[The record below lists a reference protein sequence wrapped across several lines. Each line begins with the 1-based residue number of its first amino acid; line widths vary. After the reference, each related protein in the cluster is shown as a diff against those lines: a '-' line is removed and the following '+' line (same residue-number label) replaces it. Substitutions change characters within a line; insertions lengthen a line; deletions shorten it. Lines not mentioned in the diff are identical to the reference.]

1 MDGLRRALLGV
12 PRQVDPRSGSPR
24 FGGLGDWGIGGEGA
38 LEMSGC
44 FSMMSMVVLLELFGQ
59 SCWLPIWNGWQE
71 RKINAVNVMIEA
83 RGYFGGET

>member
-1 MDGLRRALLGV
+1 METCRPILKTLSYKTTYIMDGLRRALLGV

-44 FSMMSMVVLLELFGQ
+44 FSMISMVVLLELFGQ
-59 SCWLPIWNGWQE
+59 SCRLPI
-71 RKINAVNVMIEA
+71 
-83 RGYFGGET
+83 